1 MLNITEDLKNNK
13 YPKVAG
19 DASFRNFYRIKIKNK
34 KYILIYCRKQK
45 KNKSRPVFKSKLI
58 FEKI

>member
-45 KNKSRPVFKSKLI
+45 K
-58 FEKI
+58 